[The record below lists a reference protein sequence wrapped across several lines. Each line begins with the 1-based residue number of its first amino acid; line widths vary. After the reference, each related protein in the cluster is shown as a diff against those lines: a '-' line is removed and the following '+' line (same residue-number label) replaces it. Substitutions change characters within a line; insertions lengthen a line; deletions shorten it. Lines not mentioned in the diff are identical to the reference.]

1 MANKKPTKQEKFTI
15 EEIFNW
21 ISAHLELLKKDYKKF
36 KKIKLFKE
44 NPLTFELFCLMIFD
58 KMY

>member
-21 ISAHLELLKKDYKKF
+21 ISDHLPLLKNDYKKA
-36 KKIKLFKE
+36 KKIKSFKD
-44 NPLTFELFCLMIFD
+44 NPLPFELFCLMIFD